1 MTSDGELFSDYSL
14 QLYSDSD
21 AQRQEINERLAREF
35 VQATPDEVERARDFA
50 VRHAGDSRRVVII
63 TELARAYLKE
73 LRHAVSDV
81 TRIPFS
87 PGNRFW

>member
-1 MTSDGELFSDYSL
+1 MTSDGELFSPRSL
-14 QLYSDSD
+14 QLYQDTEE
-21 AQRQEINERLAREF
+21 QRREISEALAREF
-35 VQATPDEVERARDFA
+35 AQATPAEVERARDFA
-50 VRHAGDSRRVVII
+50 VHHAGDSRRMVII

-87 PGNRFW
+87 PGTRFW